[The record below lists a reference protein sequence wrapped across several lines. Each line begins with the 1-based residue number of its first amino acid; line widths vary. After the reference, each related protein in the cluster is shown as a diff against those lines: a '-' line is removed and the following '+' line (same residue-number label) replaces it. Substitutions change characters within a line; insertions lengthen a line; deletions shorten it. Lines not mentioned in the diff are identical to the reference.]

1 MRRGGGDPCPHS
13 EFQKWSFCVLKRRLC
28 HCRYFTIVFA
38 IFLIAVT
45 VSTSSMSFV
54 TISFVLCHYFKA
66 MSHVGILPWA
76 FYTVIFPSY
85 LTCDWY
91 SFFLIYTSL
100 QSFLLLYLF
109 HNVTSYPTDHIK
121 QIVGREVFRHPKGHV
136 FIGGRVFAKRIEFC
150 NLIFCKLGDKPWI
163 LTPEKSNV
171 RDLEKPH
178 S

>member
-1 MRRGGGDPCPHS
+1 MSLSVFYYCICDFPHRCHS
-13 EFQKWSFCVLKRRLC
+13 FNFLYVICHHFICLMSLFQGHVT
-28 HCRYFTIVFA
+28 CRNFT
-38 IFLIAVT
+38 LG
-45 VSTSSMSFV
+45 
-54 TISFVLCHYFKA
+54 L
-66 MSHVGILPWA
+66 
-76 FYTVIFPSY
+76 YTVIFPSY

-136 FIGGRVFAKRIEFC
+136 FVGGRVFAKRLEFC